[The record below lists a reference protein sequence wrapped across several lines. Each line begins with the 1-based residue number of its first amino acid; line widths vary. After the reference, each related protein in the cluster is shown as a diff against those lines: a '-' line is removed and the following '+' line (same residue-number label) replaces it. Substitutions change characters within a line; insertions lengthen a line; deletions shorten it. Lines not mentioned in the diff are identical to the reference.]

1 MEIAVLKDQAKL
13 NSCLIRMRQDLSLLE
28 KLLMPR
34 LFDSIECYLLENN
47 LGSPKAWY
55 CQKLQVLLEEEI
67 TIYI

>member
-13 NSCLIRMRQDLSLLE
+13 NSCPIRMRQDLSLLE

-47 LGSPKAWY
+47 LGSPKA
-55 CQKLQVLLEEEI
+55 
-67 TIYI
+67 